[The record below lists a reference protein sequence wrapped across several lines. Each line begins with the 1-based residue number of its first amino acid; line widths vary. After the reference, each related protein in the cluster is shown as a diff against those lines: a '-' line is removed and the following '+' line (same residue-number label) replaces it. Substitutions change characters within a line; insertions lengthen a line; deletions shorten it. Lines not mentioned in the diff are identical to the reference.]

1 MRLILF
7 FLMAA
12 CLSCKSGKQAKQNY
26 EKSAITMEKT
36 ACYGKCPVY
45 TITIYGTGK
54 AEFTGSKNVK
64 MLGKYEKQLSKEET
78 LKIFNTFY
86 ASSFSDFLSEYDSGV
101 TDVPATIISFLHK
114 GYNKVIKDKMGAPG
128 ELKALEKMVEELVK
142 GEGWTKVQL

>member
-7 FLMAA
+7 LLMTA
-12 CLSCKSGKQAKQNY
+12 CFACKSGKQAKQSFD
-26 EKSAITMEKT
+26 KSVISMEKT

-45 TITIYGTGK
+45 TIVIYGTGK

-78 LKIFNTFY
+78 LKIFNAFY
-86 ASSFSDFLSEYDSGV
+86 ASNFSDFISEYDSGV
-101 TDVPATIISFLHK
+101 TDVPTTIISFLHK
-114 GYNKVIKDKMGAPG
+114 GYNKVIRDKMGAPA

-142 GEGWTKVQL
+142 GEGWTPISQ